1 MGDVI
6 WGALFTTVGWVMSSF
21 GFSYYINNFG
31 NYSRIYGSIGAVIVL
46 MTWLFIGSFILILG
60 GEINSAILNKNIYK

>member
-1 MGDVI
+1 
-6 WGALFTTVGWVMSSF
+6 MSSF